1 MTRFVVL
8 VAHGGTEERLRAF
21 AASTISEVLTMSV
34 FVRSRLTRL
43 NRFTTH
49 QQANAFTLGGHYRSN
64 LPRRLN

>member
-8 VAHGGTEERLRAF
+8 VAHGGAEERLRAF

-43 NRFTTH
+43 NRFTTL
-49 QQANAFTLGGHYRSN
+49 QQANALR
-64 LPRRLN
+64 

>member
-43 NRFTTH
+43 NRFTPL
-49 QQANAFTLGGHYRSN
+49 QQANALR
-64 LPRRLN
+64 